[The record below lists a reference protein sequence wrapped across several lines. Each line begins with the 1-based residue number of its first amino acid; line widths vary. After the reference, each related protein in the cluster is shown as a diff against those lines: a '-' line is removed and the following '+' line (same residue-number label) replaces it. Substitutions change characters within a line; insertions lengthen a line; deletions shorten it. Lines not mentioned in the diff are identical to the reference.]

1 MKQEPTASVKSKF
14 PAVLSK
20 PSSIVGCCLLWL
32 ATLMVAGAQQW
43 VDDFE
48 ARTLKP
54 LLGPTPR
61 NLIFEAGDE
70 AAISGATAPRQILI
84 NFGNNDAGAGWNN
97 ITAAALNTGSPIPL
111 VNDVSQGSGASL
123 LGFGP
128 ISPEQNAFD
137 PAIYSAQ
144 NTGDWNAGIEKDGLP
159 PAAATD
165 YVAFQGLGSE
175 FFVAVTGL
183 RAGGRYR
190 VEVLAATEHLELPS
204 QAHAVIHQFGSSAVP
219 EYPDRDAN
227 NTPNLANLGGQGKI
241 NTRSQGWQAA
251 NWLIWDEVIPG
262 LVNGDALGL
271 PGTRD
276 DVLLLGFMYFEPLAG
291 GGAGGSSAAI
301 NAIRITEVVSPI
313 SDWYAANGLTG
324 ADATPEAN
332 PAGDGIPNL
341 LKFAFNMDAT
351 TSYQGASR
359 HLTAGT
365 GVAGLPLVTMVS
377 TTGGQRLRIE
387 YIRRRND
394 NSLAYQPQFSNDLA
408 SWVSAVSAPTVTAID
423 ADWER
428 VVVEDLLDAW
438 TKRFGRVKVT
448 LAE

>member
-1 MKQEPTASVKSKF
+1 
-14 PAVLSK
+14 
-20 PSSIVGCCLLWL
+20 
-32 ATLMVAGAQQW
+32 
-43 VDDFE
+43 
-48 ARTLKP
+48 
-54 LLGPTPR
+54 
-61 NLIFEAGDE
+61 
-70 AAISGATAPRQILI
+70 
-84 NFGNNDAGAGWNN
+84 
-97 ITAAALNTGSPIPL
+97 
-111 VNDVSQGSGASL
+111 
-123 LGFGP
+123 
-128 ISPEQNAFD
+128 
-137 PAIYSAQ
+137 
-144 NTGDWNAGIEKDGLP
+144 
-159 PAAATD
+159 
-165 YVAFQGLGSE
+165 
-175 FFVAVTGL
+175 
-183 RAGGRYR
+183 
-190 VEVLAATEHLELPS
+190 
-204 QAHAVIHQFGSSAVP
+204 
-219 EYPDRDAN
+219 
-227 NTPNLANLGGQGKI
+227 
-241 NTRSQGWQAA
+241 
-251 NWLIWDEVIPG
+251 
-262 LVNGDALGL
+262 LGL

-324 ADATPEAN
+324 ADATPEAT

>member
-1 MKQEPTASVKSKF
+1 M
-14 PAVLSK
+14 
-20 PSSIVGCCLLWL
+20 
-32 ATLMVAGAQQW
+32 
-43 VDDFE
+43 DDFE

-97 ITAAALNTGSPIPL
+97 ITAAALNTGSQIAL
-111 VNDVSQGSGASL
+111 TNDLSQPSGASL
-123 LGFGP
+123 LGFF
-128 ISPEQNAFD
+128 NAYD
-137 PAIYSAQ
+137 PSIVSAQ
-144 NTGDWNAGIEKDGLP
+144 NTGSWNSGVEKDGMP
-159 PAAATD
+159 PAAAAD
-165 YVAFQGLGSE
+165 YVYFEEFANTD

-183 RAGGRYR
+183 QPGKTYR
-190 VEVLAATEHLELPS
+190 LEVLAATEHIQLAQ
-204 QAHAVIHQFGSSAVP
+204 QAHVLVRQFGAGAWAES
-219 EYPDRDAN
+219 PDRDAN
-227 NTPNLANLGGQGKI
+227 GTPNLANLGRQGEI
-241 NTRSQGWQAA
+241 DTQSQGWQAA
-251 NWLIWDEVIPG
+251 NWLIWDEVAPG
-262 LVNGDALGL
+262 LVGGDNLGL

-276 DVLLLGFMYFEPLAG
+276 DVFCLAFRNISSDN
-291 GGAGGSSAAI
+291 GSAAAI

-438 TKRFGRVKVT
+438 TKRFGRVKAT